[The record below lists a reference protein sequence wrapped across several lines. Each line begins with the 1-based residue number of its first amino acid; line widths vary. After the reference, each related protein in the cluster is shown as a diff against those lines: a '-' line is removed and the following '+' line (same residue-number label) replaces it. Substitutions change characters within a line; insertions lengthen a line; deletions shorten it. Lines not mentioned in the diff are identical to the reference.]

1 VYFRK
6 DPKSRGALKAP
17 YDASHLPNAVTTSLA
32 RFSHMSDA
40 ELAHRLADVSLEA
53 SKTEA
58 ALLVLDKRVVNYSK
72 VRVRSQFCE

>member
-1 VYFRK
+1 M
-6 DPKSRGALKAP
+6 
-17 YDASHLPNAVTTSLA
+17 A

-40 ELAHRLADVSLEA
+40 ELADRLADVSLEA